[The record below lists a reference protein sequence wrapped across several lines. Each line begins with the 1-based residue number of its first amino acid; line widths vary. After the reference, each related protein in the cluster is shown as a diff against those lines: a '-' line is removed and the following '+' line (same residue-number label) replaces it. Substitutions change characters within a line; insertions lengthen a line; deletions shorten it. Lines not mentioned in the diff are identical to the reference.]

1 MIGGTLVATKKEN
14 WHAHFKKRFEQ
25 LNFYNVTV
33 TSARK
38 DGLKM
43 AINDLKPR
51 ILLIGSSFY
60 DCCTPFMMANL
71 HKTFP
76 KLNIAAIDVM
86 DYPADLAMYF
96 ILNGVRSYINY
107 WEGSGPE
114 QFYNGLEEIRRGG
127 EYVSPEVQ
135 RRIEMRSCKPDPAKE
150 LTDKQVEIIR
160 LISNG
165 YTGAEIADTLHMSEK
180 SADNR
185 KSEIYKAI
193 NVRNENELI
202 RVAIFLGLINPEE
215 LRFFPRTYELKPL
228 PQRKKSNEKRAKSK
242 EIRGIA

>member
-1 MIGGTLVATKKEN
+1 MIGGTLVVTNKEN
-14 WHAHFKKRFEQ
+14 RHIHFKKRFEQ
-25 LNFYNVTV
+25 LGFYNVTV

-38 DGLKM
+38 DGLNM
-43 AINDLKPR
+43 AIHDLKPR
-51 ILLIGSSFY
+51 ILLIGSSLY
-60 DCCTPFMMANL
+60 DCCTPFMMADL

-96 ILNGVRSYINY
+96 ILNGVKSYINY

-114 QFYNGLEEIRRGG
+114 QFYKGLEEIRSGG
-127 EYVSPEVQ
+127 EYISPEVQ
-135 RRIEMRSCKPDPAKE
+135 RRIEMRSYKPAPSGKLTAK
-150 LTDKQVEIIR
+150 QIEIIR

-202 RVAIFLGLINPEE
+202 RTAIYLGLINPEE
-215 LRFFPRTYELKPL
+215 LRFFPRNYELKPL
-228 PQRKKSNEKRAKSK
+228 PQKAKKKA
-242 EIRGIA
+242 IRSIA